1 MQPLDYP
8 GPPIDAAGVLEADGA
23 WTELGAGQP
32 VPESMT
38 AGRTCVLAVGGNG
51 SPPRLHAKLAAA
63 GVADRVAM
71 VPYEVSGVGIA
82 HSAHV
87 SVAGYV
93 ATTPYALADGQVRVV
108 ASWFTAGQLAA
119 VDATERNYTRQRLP
133 DAVRGAPDGAQA
145 YVSWRGVLAP
155 GGVALAATT
164 QARVHEALAG
174 DPVLAEMLP
183 LGDPAATVAALRERV
198 TAIAVRERLREAGWV
213 LPTGLD
219 ASATS

>member
-1 MQPLDYP
+1 VQPLDYP

-23 WTELGAGQP
+23 WSELGAGQP
-32 VPESMT
+32 LPSSLVS
-38 AGRTCVLAVGGNG
+38 GRTCVVAVGSNG

-63 GVADRVAM
+63 GVVDRVAM
-71 VPYEVSGVGIA
+71 VPCEVTGIGVA

-87 SVAGYV
+87 SIAGYV
-93 ATTPYALADGQVRVV
+93 ATTPHALADSRVRVV
-108 ASWFTAGQLAA
+108 ASWFTAEQLAA

-133 DAVRGAPDGAQA
+133 AGRGAPDGAQA

-164 QARVHEALAG
+164 QAQVHAALAG
-174 DPVLAEMLP
+174 DPVLAELLP

-198 TAIAVRERLREAGWV
+198 TATAVRERLRETGWV
-213 LPTGLD
+213 LPTGL
-219 ASATS
+219 

>member
-23 WTELGAGQP
+23 WSELGAGQP
-32 VPESMT
+32 LPSSLVS
-38 AGRTCVLAVGGNG
+38 GRTCVVAVGSNG

-63 GVADRVAM
+63 GVVDRVAM
-71 VPYEVSGVGIA
+71 VPCEVTGIGVA

-87 SVAGYV
+87 SIAGYV
-93 ATTPYALADGQVRVV
+93 ATTPHALADSRVRVV
-108 ASWFTAGQLAA
+108 ASWFTAEQLAA

-133 DAVRGAPDGAQA
+133 AGRGAPDGAQA

-164 QARVHEALAG
+164 QAQVHAALAG
-174 DPVLAEMLP
+174 DPVLAELLP

-198 TAIAVRERLREAGWV
+198 TATAVRERLRETGWV
-213 LPTGLD
+213 LPTGL
-219 ASATS
+219 

>member
-23 WTELGAGQP
+23 WTELGADQP
-32 VPESMT
+32 VPSSLIS
-38 AGRTCVLAVGGNG
+38 GRTCVVAVGSNG

-71 VPYEVSGVGIA
+71 VPHEVTGIGIA

-93 ATTPYALADGQVRVV
+93 ATTPYALRDGRVRVV
-108 ASWFTAGQLAA
+108 ASWFSAEQLTA
-119 VDATERNYTRQRLP
+119 VDPTERNYDRLP
-133 DAVRGAPDGAQA
+133 LPGSVRGAPDGAQA
-145 YVSWRGVLAP
+145 YVSRWGVLAP

-164 QARVHEALAG
+164 QARVHEALAR
-174 DPVLAEMLP
+174 DPVLAELLP
-183 LGDPAATVAALRERV
+183 LGDPAATVAALRDRL

-213 LPTGLD
+213 LPTGL
-219 ASATS
+219 

>member
-1 MQPLDYP
+1 VQPLDYP

-164 QARVHEALAG
+164 QAQVHAALAG
-174 DPVLAEMLP
+174 DPVLAELLP

-198 TAIAVRERLREAGWV
+198 TATAVRERLRETGWV
-213 LPTGLD
+213 LPTGL
-219 ASATS
+219 

>member
-8 GPPIDAAGVLEADGA
+8 GPRIGAAGVLEADGA

-32 VPESMT
+32 LPGALT
-38 AGRTCVLAVGGNG
+38 AGRTCVVAVGSNG
-51 SPPRLHAKLAAA
+51 SPPRLHAKLDAA

-71 VPYEVSGVGIA
+71 VPCEVSGVGIA

-93 ATTPYALADGQVRVV
+93 ATTPYALADSRVRVV
-108 ASWFTAGQLAA
+108 ASWFTAEQLAV

-133 DAVRGAPDGAQA
+133 DAGRRAPDGAQA

-155 GGVALAATT
+155 GGVVLAATT
-164 QARVHEALAG
+164 QARVHEALAR

-198 TAIAVRERLREAGWV
+198 TATAVRERLREAGWV
-213 LPTGLD
+213 LPTGLGGFP
-219 ASATS
+219 

>member
-23 WTELGAGQP
+23 WSELGAGQP
-32 VPESMT
+32 LPSSLVS
-38 AGRTCVLAVGGNG
+38 GRTCVVAVGSNG

-63 GVADRVAM
+63 GVVDRVAM
-71 VPYEVSGVGIA
+71 VPCEVTGIGVA

-87 SVAGYV
+87 SIAGYV
-93 ATTPYALADGQVRVV
+93 ATTPHALPDGRVRVV
-108 ASWFTAGQLAA
+108 ASWFTAEQLAA

-133 DAVRGAPDGAQA
+133 AGRGAPDGAQA

-164 QARVHEALAG
+164 QAQVHAALAG
-174 DPVLAEMLP
+174 DPVLAELLP

-198 TAIAVRERLREAGWV
+198 TATAVRERLRETGWV
-213 LPTGLD
+213 LPTGL
-219 ASATS
+219 